1 MNKIP
6 LQPGLENWKPTNS
19 HHIENWLGKETV
31 ERLSGYTRDFYWPIA
46 MSGVPG
52 NVYLMPGG
60 DFCGKIL
67 TNGEMCAI
75 NRLEDSLRKEAAIR
89 KAKLARAIMHHD
101 VALRGKF
108 DRTFEAFASA
118 DAAYAAITGGKA
130 QYMYWAK
137 TGAASN
143 AIGNA
148 NDLWTRAGSPAAGA
162 AAAAVPGGT
171 IPTNATAGA
180 LPFVNPASAGT
191 AHFFIQESTASV
203 INMSLLLYDR
213 LFAAALNPNT
223 TANQAVSGVPTRS
236 VSTSSSSLSYAG
248 GNFAFPAN
256 PTTVLAATAHNYV
269 AGGAANGGCT
279 YTDQDGNVGANFQ
292 QVAGV
297 SACVV
302 GGIDLAANVPGW
314 FMPLAAGDFGMTA
327 ITKMELSAAVAT
339 GTMDIVIGHPIA
351 MMPHWVANLVCVRD
365 GLRGAFNLAHIED
378 GACLSFIEMPKSATN
393 STNYSGLTG
402 VVGE

>member
-6 LQPGLENWKPTNS
+6 LQPGLDSWKPTNS
-19 HHIENWLGKETV
+19 QHIEKWLGADTV
-31 ERLSGYTRDFYWPIA
+31 KRLSSYTREFYWPIA
-46 MSGVPG
+46 LSGVPG
-52 NVYLMPGG
+52 NVYAMPGG

-67 TNGEMCAI
+67 TSGESCAVD
-75 NRLEDSLRKEAAIR
+75 RLGESIR
-89 KAKLARAIMHHD
+89 AEKRRNSYRLAKSMKQL
-101 VALRGKF
+101 G
-108 DRTFEAFASA
+108 AFASA

-130 QYMYWAK
+130 QYIYWTK
-137 TGAASN
+137 TGVASN

-148 NDLWTRAGSPAAGA
+148 NDLWSRAGSPGAGA

-171 IPTNATAGA
+171 VPTNASTGA

-203 INMSLLLYDR
+203 VNMSLLLYDR
-213 LFAAALNPNT
+213 IFAAALNPNT
-223 TANQAVSGVPTRS
+223 TANQAVSGTPTRHN
-236 VSTSSSSLSYAG
+236 STTSSSLSYAG

-269 AGGAANGGCT
+269 LGGTANGGCT
-279 YTDQDGNVGANFQ
+279 YTDQDGNLAANFQ

-302 GGIDLAANVPGW
+302 GGIDLAANAPGW

-365 GLRGAFNLAHIED
+365 GLRGAFNLQHIED
-378 GACLSFIEMPKSATN
+378 GACLSFIEMPKSATTA
-393 STNYSGLTG
+393 TNYSGLTG